1 MFLALK
7 SKECQKGVLTM
18 LNRRDTILKCIVEYF
33 IKKAEPL
40 GSQTLI
46 EEYHL
51 PYSSATIRNEMLE
64 LEKMG
69 YIEKTHTSSGRVPS
83 TKGYRYYC
91 EHLRDNSVSEELK
104 HSLQTVLEGK
114 IQSVEEVIK
123 ESCEILSHMTNL
135 VSVVMGPDE
144 KSERLASI
152 QMIKLSSNSLTA
164 VFVTNKGY
172 VENKT
177 FIVPDNM
184 NADEIIDC
192 VKILNERLIGT
203 PVNELV
209 EKVEVLK
216 PMISDYVVSHDL
228 VYQALLE
235 TFVRFASDRLSL
247 YGREELLNHPEFK
260 NDSNKLMNVLKLL
273 NNQSLFKEVE
283 NETRLSDDPLLKI
296 GEELEANPDIGM
308 VSTKINLG
316 NGETSICLVGPKRM
330 DYDSAISA
338 LEYLQEALNEYF
350 KNKGGNDSDA

>member
-1 MFLALK
+1 
-7 SKECQKGVLTM
+7 M

-91 EHLRDNSVSEELK
+91 ENLRDNSVSEELK

-114 IQSVEEVIK
+114 LQSVEEVIK

-152 QMIKLSSNSLTA
+152 QMIKISSNSLTA
-164 VFVTNKGY
+164 IFVTDKGY

-177 FIVPDNM
+177 FIVPDNIS
-184 NADEIIDC
+184 ADEIVDC
-192 VKILNERLIGT
+192 VKILNERLVGT

-209 EKVEVLK
+209 DKVEVLK
-216 PMISDYVVSHDL
+216 PVISDYVVSHDL
-228 VYQALLE
+228 VYQALFE

-247 YGREELLNHPEFK
+247 YGREELFNHPEFK
-260 NDSNKLMNVLKLL
+260 NDSNKLMNALKLL
-273 NNQSLFKEVE
+273 NDSSLFKEVE
-283 NETRLSDDPLLKI
+283 SETKMNEDPLLKI
-296 GEELEANPDIGM
+296 GDEVEYNPDIGL

-330 DYDSAISA
+330 DYDNAISA

-350 KNKGGNDSDA
+350 KNRGGNNSDA

>member
-1 MFLALK
+1 
-7 SKECQKGVLTM
+7 M

-91 EHLRDNSVSEELK
+91 ENLRDNSVSEELK

-114 IQSVEEVIK
+114 LQSVEEVIK

-152 QMIKLSSNSLTA
+152 QMIKISSNSLTA
-164 VFVTNKGY
+164 IFVTDKGY

-177 FIVPDNM
+177 FIVPDNIS
-184 NADEIIDC
+184 ADEIVDC
-192 VKILNERLIGT
+192 VKILKDR
-203 PVNELV
+203 
-209 EKVEVLK
+209 K
-216 PMISDYVVSHDL
+216 SVV
-228 VYQALLE
+228 
-235 TFVRFASDRLSL
+235 
-247 YGREELLNHPEFK
+247 
-260 NDSNKLMNVLKLL
+260 
-273 NNQSLFKEVE
+273 
-283 NETRLSDDPLLKI
+283 
-296 GEELEANPDIGM
+296 
-308 VSTKINLG
+308 
-316 NGETSICLVGPKRM
+316 
-330 DYDSAISA
+330 
-338 LEYLQEALNEYF
+338 
-350 KNKGGNDSDA
+350 